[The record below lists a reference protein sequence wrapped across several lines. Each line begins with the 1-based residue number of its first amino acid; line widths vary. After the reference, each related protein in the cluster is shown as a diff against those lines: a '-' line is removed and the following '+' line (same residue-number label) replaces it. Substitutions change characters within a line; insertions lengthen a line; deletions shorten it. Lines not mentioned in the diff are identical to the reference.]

1 MEEAAAEYAQT
12 MQKPLVAAYIAG
24 GSSPPGKKMGHAGA
38 IVMGDKGT
46 YQSKKIALEKAGVE
60 VLATPSAIGAAL
72 DNSGVDKV

>member
-1 MEEAAAEYAQT
+1 MC
-12 MQKPLVAAYIAG
+12 IRD
-24 GSSPPGKKMGHAGA
+24 S
-38 IVMGDKGT
+38 KGT